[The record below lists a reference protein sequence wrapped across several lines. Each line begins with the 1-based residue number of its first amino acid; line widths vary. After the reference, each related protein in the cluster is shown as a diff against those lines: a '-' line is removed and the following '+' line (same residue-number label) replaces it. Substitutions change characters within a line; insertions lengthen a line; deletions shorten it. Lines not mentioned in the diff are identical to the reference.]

1 MIFVVADLTDRLR
14 GVLIDFGAM
23 QTPDNQGFYGYHT
36 NHRVYYEVMDY
47 TKMLSD
53 ATKRNR
59 IFFDKLNLV
68 DNR

>member
-1 MIFVVADLTDRLR
+1 M
-14 GVLIDFGAM
+14 
-23 QTPDNQGFYGYHT
+23 TPDKQGFYGYHV